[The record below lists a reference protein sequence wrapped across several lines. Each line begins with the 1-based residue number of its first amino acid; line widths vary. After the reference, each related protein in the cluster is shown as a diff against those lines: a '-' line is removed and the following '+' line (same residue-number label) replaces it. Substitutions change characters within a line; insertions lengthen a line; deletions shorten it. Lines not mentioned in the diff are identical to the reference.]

1 MTFRRTLPLFALF
14 AAQTGCAADAA
25 LGPDASDLPAVKRV
39 VVISVDG
46 LRGDA
51 LGAMP
56 ALAAMRGSAAWTD
69 SMETIVPSLTVPGHL
84 AMFTGRDVSRFGITT
99 NVLDQAAGFA
109 LLMNGATT
117 MFQWTRSAAGSST
130 ALLAGSLVPAADLES
145 ARTFFGVDE
154 MVSVSADLAEI
165 GDRAIAAATR
175 ADAPMLLFVHVPT
188 VDFAGHD
195 HGWIAPGLVNAD
207 GSDVLGDVYT
217 GAVRDADALI
227 ERIRSSIAPSI
238 ENGDVALI
246 VTSDHGGGHGEG
258 CTAGED
264 AFRQHCTSQP
274 ADRLIPFVLL
284 AKGVT
289 AGRLGGRPTITQVA
303 PSVGALLGLTVPGA
317 ADAPVR

>member
-1 MTFRRTLPLFALF
+1 MTSRRTLPLFALL
-14 AAQTGCAADAA
+14 AALGGCAADAA
-25 LGPDASDLPAVKRV
+25 LGPGASELPAVKRV

-51 LGAMP
+51 LGTMP
-56 ALAAMRGSAAWTD
+56 ALAAMRGSALWTD

-99 NVLDQAAGFA
+99 NVLDQGAGFA

-117 MFQWTRSAAGSST
+117 MFQWTRSAGGRST
-130 ALLAGSLVPAADLES
+130 ALLAGSLVPASDLET

-154 MVSVSADLAEI
+154 MVSVSADLGDI

-175 ADAPMLLFVHVPT
+175 ADAPTLLFVHVPT

-195 HGWIAPGLVNAD
+195 HGWIKPGLTLA
-207 GSDVLGDVYT
+207 GSDVLGDAY
-217 GAVRDADALI
+217 GAAVRDADALI
-227 ERIRSSIAPSI
+227 GRIRGALAPSI

-246 VTSDHGGGHGEG
+246 VTSDHGGGHGDG

-264 AFRQHCTSQP
+264 AYRQHCTSQG
-274 ADRLIPFVLL
+274 ADRLIPFVLV
-284 AKGVT
+284 AKGV
-289 AGRLGGRPTITQVA
+289 AGRLGGRPTIMQVA

-317 ADAPVR
+317 ADRPVR